1 MSEMRLLLDTHALLW
16 WLDGDVQLSLPA
28 REAIANQQTVVLV
41 SAASAWEIATKVRI
55 GKLPGAI
62 HVIEHLAEILDSQDF
77 FHLPVGVDHA
87 RRAGLMP
94 GTHRDPFDR
103 MLIAQAQIEGLTLV
117 SNEILFDTFGV
128 ARLW

>member
-1 MSEMRLLLDTHALLW
+1 MSCAL
-16 WLDGDVQLSLPA
+16 GNERS
-28 REAIANQQTVVLV
+28 
-41 SAASAWEIATKVRI
+41 
-55 GKLPGAI
+55 
-62 HVIEHLAEILDSQDF
+62 EILDSQHF

-103 MLIAQAQIEGLTLV
+103 MLIVQAQIERLTLV
-117 SNEILFDTFGV
+117 SNEVLFDTFGV